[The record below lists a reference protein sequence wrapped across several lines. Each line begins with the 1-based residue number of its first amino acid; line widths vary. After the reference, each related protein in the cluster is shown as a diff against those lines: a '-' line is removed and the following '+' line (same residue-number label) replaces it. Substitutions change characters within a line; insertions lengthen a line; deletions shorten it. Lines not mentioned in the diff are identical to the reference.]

1 MKNICQQFVAGV
13 LSPVRQRFPDVC
25 IYHYM
30 DDILVATPREVTVT
44 EVVSVIITV
53 ATQAGLQIAQDKIQ
67 KTPPWVY
74 VGRRISQTQT
84 QPQTLTLGTKVS
96 TLNDLQ

>member
-1 MKNICQQFVAGV
+1 
-13 LSPVRQRFPDVC
+13 
-25 IYHYM
+25 M

-67 KTPPWVY
+67 KTSPWLY
-74 VGRRISQTQT
+74 LDWRISQT
-84 QPQTLTLGTKVS
+84 
-96 TLNDLQ
+96 